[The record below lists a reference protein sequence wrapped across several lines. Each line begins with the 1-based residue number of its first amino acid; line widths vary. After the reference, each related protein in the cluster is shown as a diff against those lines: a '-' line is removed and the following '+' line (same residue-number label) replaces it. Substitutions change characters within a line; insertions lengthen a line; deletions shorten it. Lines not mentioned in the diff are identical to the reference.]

1 MINLIIQLN
10 ELRRRLMPSEELT
23 PELPLLDN
31 PVDVYNEFMRSIVEP
46 LIEQLEKTRITAKF
60 NKQIQTVSKPLR
72 L

>member
-1 MINLIIQLN
+1 
-10 ELRRRLMPSEELT
+10 MPSEELT